1 VLLLFAGT
9 VDSGFDFNR
18 EKRGHDGKDDGFW

>member
-9 VDSGFDFNR
+9 VDSWFDFDR
-18 EKRGHDGKDDGFW
+18 EKRGNYGEDDGFW